1 MSIATLAPAF
11 PERCPVLPEALTPL
25 CEIARNYW
33 WTWNP
38 DHLTIFREMDPALWE
53 KTSHNPVR
61 MLEEV
66 SYLRLAALATDV
78 NYLNT
83 LNRMVQSYRQYM
95 TAEDTWAK
103 RTMKTYDWQRPI
115 AYFCAEY
122 GLHESLPTYSG
133 GLGMLAADHLKS
145 ASDLGVPLVA
155 VGLLYRQ
162 GYFQQ
167 RLDNNGWQ
175 GSFMKTLSL
184 SLCR

>member
-11 PERCPVLPEALTPL
+11 PERCPVLPDALNPL

-53 KTSHNPVR
+53 RTSHNPVR

-78 NYLNT
+78 NYLAT
-83 LNRMVQSYRQYM
+83 LQRVVQSYRTYIA
-95 TAEDTWAK
+95 AENTWAK
-103 RTMKTYDWQRPI
+103 RTMKTYNWQRPI

-133 GLGMLAADHLKS
+133 G
-145 ASDLGVPLVA
+145 
-155 VGLLYRQ
+155 
-162 GYFQQ
+162 
-167 RLDNNGWQ
+167 
-175 GSFMKTLSL
+175 
-184 SLCR
+184 